1 MIYTR
6 RKAKL
11 LAAGV
16 QPTLRRIIFLRSA
29 VGRAVPL
36 QRLIESPVNRGSSE
50 SKLESP
56 LQSSAAVAGA
66 VDFEAIRAAL
76 AQQLSAEIR
85 EVRESNGRD
94 IAELQRELLGMRDC
108 NDATQRMHAEL
119 LQVQQAVASL
129 TAHVHTSQQSG
140 GNGASAVAEA
150 HRNQQL

>member
-1 MIYTR
+1 MRMLYTR

-16 QPTLRRIIFLRSA
+16 QPTLRHILFLRRA
-29 VGRAVPL
+29 IGRAVSL
-36 QRLIESPVNRGSSE
+36 QRLIESPGGDSVNRGSSE

-76 AQQLSAEIR
+76 AQQLSAEMR
-85 EVRESNGRD
+85 EVRESNGRA
-94 IAELQRELLGMRDC
+94 IAELQRELRGMREC

-119 LQVQQAVASL
+119 LQVQQAVATL
-129 TAHVHTSQQSG
+129 TAHVHTSQ
-140 GNGASAVAEA
+140 
-150 HRNQQL
+150 